1 MLFDKQI
8 EIRFQILKILIFLK
22 EKFIGDSSR
31 MGKKVDMVSTI
42 METMSIL
49 EYSQMIY
56 QKAKGC

>member
-1 MLFDKQI
+1 MVFDKQI

-22 EKFIGDSSR
+22 EKFIGASSR

-56 QKAKGC
+56 QKVKGC

>member
-1 MLFDKQI
+1 MVFDKQI

-22 EKFIGDSSR
+22 EKFIGASSR
-31 MGKKVDMVSTI
+31 MGKKVDMASTI